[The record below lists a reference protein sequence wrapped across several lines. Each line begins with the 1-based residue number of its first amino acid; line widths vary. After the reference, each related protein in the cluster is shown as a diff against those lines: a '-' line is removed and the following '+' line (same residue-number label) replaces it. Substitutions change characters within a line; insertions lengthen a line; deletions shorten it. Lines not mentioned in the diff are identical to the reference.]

1 MPFNKLDHSTAGQ
14 IRPRFK
20 LQASQSKEELI
31 DVIKVHGVNDPTVVC
46 SSYARFIKL
55 KIPKKDQH
63 YWSPVV
69 SLSFDTLDGKTIV
82 RGLIGPN
89 ENVWLMFTF
98 FYAAVG
104 ILGTIG
110 SIYAFTE
117 WSLHSTL
124 SYLWIIPITTVLLL
138 SIFFTAKFGKRQ
150 GQTQMLHLL
159 RFLRSALDKTDAVRI
174 EMD

>member
-31 DVIKVHGVNDPTVVC
+31 KLITKHGEGDSSVIC

-69 SLSFDTLDGKTIV
+69 SLSFDTIDGKTVI

-89 ENVWLMFTF
+89 ENVWLLFTF
-98 FYAAVG
+98 LYTLVG
-104 ILGTIG
+104 ILGTRG

-117 WSLHSTL
+117 WSLHNTL
-124 SYLWIIPITTVLLL
+124 FYLWIIPVTTVLLL

-159 RFLRSALDKTDAVRI
+159 RFLRSALDNTNAVRI
-174 EMD
+174 EMN

>member
-20 LQASQSKEELI
+20 LETSSSKEEII
-31 DVIKVHGVNDPTVVC
+31 DIINNHCKVDTTTVC
-46 SSYARFIKL
+46 TSYDRFIKL
-55 KIPKKDQH
+55 RIPKKDQH

-69 SLSFDTLDGKTIV
+69 SLSMDTLDGKTII

-89 ENVWLMFTF
+89 ENVWLLFTF

-110 SIYAFTE
+110 SLYALTE
-117 WSLHSTL
+117 WSLHNNINFLWVLPLSTFL
-124 SYLWIIPITTVLLL
+124 IL
-138 SIFFTAKFGKRQ
+138 SIFLTAKHGKRK

-159 RFLRSALDKTDAVRI
+159 RFLRTALDGTDAVRI
-174 EMD
+174 EME